1 MKKTLL
7 LITLLLA
14 HLPVH
19 AAYGERWY
27 NVEVIIFAYNSDV
40 GVQEEFWPVDTGY
53 PDVGNSVALV
63 KSDASERLPGEIIDY
78 EVLPISMLSGA
89 LNRLRRSSRYEVLY
103 SRAWRLPDLPSR
115 SANPVRIRAGKRY
128 DANGNIAAAVPVGLP
143 GQPQFMV
150 DDALYEIDGRIKIS
164 LSKFLDVDADLLYR
178 RHVSLPDENNLPVN
192 EFRQFRLT
200 EFRRMKSKSIH
211 YLDHPLFGVIIGINR
226 YRPAVIQESQAQP
239 VRPKSISEINQ

>member
-7 LITLLLA
+7 LITLCLA
-14 HLPVH
+14 QLPVY

-27 NVEVIIFAYNSDV
+27 NVEVIIFAYSSEV
-40 GVQEEFWPVDTGY
+40 GVQEEFWPLETGY
-53 PDVGNSVALV
+53 PDVSNSVALV
-63 KSDASERLPGEIIDY
+63 RSDAAERLPGEIIDY
-78 EVLPISMLSGA
+78 EALPFNMLSAA
-89 LNRLRRSSRYEVLY
+89 LNRLRRSSRYQVLY

-178 RHVSLPDENNLPVN
+178 RHVSLPDENGLPVN

-200 EFRRMKSKSIH
+200 EFRRMKSKTIH
-211 YLDHPLFGVIIGINR
+211 YLDHPLFGVIIGIDR
-226 YRPAVIQESQAQP
+226 YQPAVSEASQPEP
-239 VRPKSISEINQ
+239 VKPKSISEINQ